1 MPLFEYTALDNKGKR
16 RNGLLDAPS
25 SQSARET
32 LKKGGYYIVS
42 LDSAVASVSETAD
55 RSSIPGFRRISRSDL
70 ASMTRQ
76 LSTLLRAGLPLMQ
89 ALEALVEQ
97 MEKPAIRKTLSG
109 VRNLVNEGASFH
121 EALAH
126 YPSVFPG
133 IYIQMCRAGET
144 GGFLDRIMER
154 LADTLDKEVRLRGR
168 VLAALVYPIV
178 MTVLGTGFLL
188 FLFAYVVPQVVGI
201 FTDYG
206 QTLPVPTR
214 ILLFV
219 SGLVSSYWLLLLLL
233 IVMAGIFYRVLSRSD
248 KFGQA
253 LDALKLKVPLF
264 GGLAL
269 KMATVRLSHI
279 LGTLLASGVPLI
291 RSLDVVG
298 DVLGNRVLSSAVRDA
313 GRQVSQGGSLA
324 QAFRSSGVFPPL
336 LPRVVAVGEQSGEL
350 SDMLTGVAETYE
362 EEVNRSVQALT
373 SVLEPALILVMAAAV
388 LFVVVAILLPIF
400 ELNQLVRGG

>member
-1 MPLFEYTALDNKGKR
+1 MPLFEYTVLDNKGKR
-16 RNGLLDAPS
+16 KKGFLDALS

-32 LKKGGYYIVS
+32 LKMDGFYIVS
-42 LDSAVASVSETAD
+42 LDSAAVDSTEPVS
-55 RSSIPGFRRISRSDL
+55 SSFPGLGRISRSDL

-76 LSTLLRAGLPLMQ
+76 LSTLLRAGLPLLQ

-109 VRNLVNEGASFH
+109 VRNLVNEGSSFH
-121 EALAH
+121 EALAN
-126 YPSVFPG
+126 YPAVFPG

-144 GGFLDRIMER
+144 GGFLDRIMDK

-168 VLAALVYPIV
+168 VTAALVYPAV
-178 MTVLGTGFLL
+178 MTVLGTLFLL

-206 QTLPVPTR
+206 QALPVPTR
-214 ILLFV
+214 ILLFI
-219 SGLVSSYWLLLLLL
+219 SGLVSRYWIVFLLALL
-233 IVMAGIFYRVLSRSD
+233 VAGISYRALSRSE
-248 KFGQA
+248 KFGPSI
-253 LDALKLKVPLF
+253 DAMKLKTPIF
-264 GGLAL
+264 GSLSL

-279 LGTLLASGVPLI
+279 LGTLLSSGVPLI
-291 RSLDVVG
+291 KSLDVVG
-298 DVLGNRVLSSAVRDA
+298 DVLGNRVLASAVRDA

-324 QAFRSSGVFPPL
+324 QAFRASGVFPLL
-336 LPRVVAVGEQSGEL
+336 LPRVIAIGEQSGEL
-350 SDMLTGVAETYE
+350 SEMLGSVAESYE

-373 SVLEPALILVMAAAV
+373 AILEPVLILVMAAVV
-388 LFVVVAILLPIF
+388 LFVVLAILLPIF